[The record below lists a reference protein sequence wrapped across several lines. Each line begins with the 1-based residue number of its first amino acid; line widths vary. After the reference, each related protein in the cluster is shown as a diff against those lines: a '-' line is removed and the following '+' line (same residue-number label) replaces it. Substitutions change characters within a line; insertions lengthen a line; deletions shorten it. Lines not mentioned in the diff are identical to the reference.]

1 MEMNA
6 RELSASWQNFQQAFG
21 IVGPIRDEAHYEQ
34 ILEVTGELMDELS
47 VNEASPVASLVEL
60 LADRIREYESRV
72 HPWPDTATPAEVL
85 RFLMDQHGLKQAGLA
100 AIGSQGVVSEILKG
114 KRELNVRQIA
124 ELSRL
129 FNVSP
134 AVFFP
139 SLNDER
145 FALAA

>member
-1 MEMNA
+1 MNA

-21 IVGPIRDEAHYEQ
+21 IVGPIQDEAQYEH
-34 ILEVTGELMDELS
+34 ILEITGELMDELS

-60 LADRIREYESRV
+60 LTDRIREYEARV
-72 HPWPDTATPAEVL
+72 HPWPDTATPAAVL
-85 RFLMDQHGLKQAGLA
+85 KFLMEQRGLKQADLCS
-100 AIGSQGVVSEILKG
+100 IGSQGVISEILRG
-114 KRELNVRQIA
+114 KRELNVRQIG

-134 AVFFP
+134 AAFFP
-139 SLNDER
+139 SPNDER